1 MPRISTSLIRK
12 ARAIDSLLPA
22 LLAPCRDLQAAQN
35 ELRWLREHVEE
46 VGQTRRARPD
56 KWAKRALLRQLVHE
70 RSRGKPLQYILG
82 TEHFGDLEIR
92 CKPGVLI
99 PRYEKFTVLTALT
112 DFCTRPDT
120 AASVTHLV
128 SLLRNSKNLP
138 PELRLLDL
146 CTGTGCIP
154 LLFQHE
160 LLSAHSDINLRLL
173 GVDVCDKAL
182 SLAKHN
188 LQRLSKDRQLKP
200 NGQAHFL
207 KADVLIDPF
216 VDEYGQVLPL
226 KAALNYASQPVY
238 WDIVISNPPYISPS
252 AFWKTTMRSVR
263 NFEPKLALVPPFK
276 DKHTDTQQG
285 DMFYPRLL
293 KTARD
298 VEAKVVLLE
307 VADIEQA
314 LRVARVARDLDTFDG
329 IEIWR
334 EDPNAPTI
342 ETSKDGFDVIGQ
354 GNARTVLCWR
364 GQGTCWLGKTT
375 TTSAKSTVES
385 ANHPFRDPPVTSVNS
400 AETCSPKV
408 DTYDLR
414 PQFDLKFFSQ
424 QDPQSTRR
432 FRRQTCKQDW
442 MADRHLVQTKP

>member
-12 ARAIDSLLPA
+12 ARAIDPLLPA
-22 LLAPCRDLQAAQN
+22 LLAPCRELQAAQN

-99 PRYEKFTVLTALT
+99 PR
-112 DFCTRPDT
+112 PDT
-120 AASVTHLV
+120 AASVTHFV
-128 SLLRNSKNLP
+128 SLLRNAKNLP

-160 LLSAHSDINLRLL
+160 LLSARSDINLRLL
-173 GVDVCDKAL
+173 GVDVCDKAI

-188 LQRLSKDRQLKP
+188 LQRLFKDRQLNA
-200 NGQAHFL
+200 NGQVHFL
-207 KADVLIDPF
+207 KADILIEPF
-216 VDEYGQVLPL
+216 ADDYGQVLPL
-226 KAALNYASQPVY
+226 KTALNYSTQPVY

-252 AFWKTTMRSVR
+252 AFWKTTTRSVR
-263 NFEPKLALVPPFK
+263 NFEPKLALVPPSK
-276 DKHTDTQQG
+276 DKQTDTQQG

-293 KTARD
+293 NVARD

-314 LRVARVARDLDTFDG
+314 LRVARVARDLEIFDG

-334 EDPNAPTI
+334 EDPNAPTT
-342 ETSKDGFDVIGQ
+342 ETSKDGFDIIGQ
-354 GNARTVLCWR
+354 GNARTVLCWQ
-364 GQGTCWLGKTT
+364 GQGACWLGKTT
-375 TTSAKSTVES
+375 AISAAPTAEGASRFFRNTPATSANSTE
-385 ANHPFRDPPVTSVNS
+385 A
-400 AETCSPKV
+400 CSPKV
-408 DTYDLR
+408 DTYDLK
-414 PQFDLKFFSQ
+414 PQFDLNFFWQ
-424 QDPQSTRR
+424 QNHQSTSRLGNR
-432 FRRQTCKQDW
+432 AFKMDW
-442 MADRHLVQTKP
+442 MRDRYLVQKKP

>member
-99 PRYEKFTVLTALT
+99 PR
-112 DFCTRPDT
+112 PDT

-160 LLSAHSDINLRLL
+160 LSPARSDINLRLL

-188 LQRLSKDRQLKP
+188 LQRLSKDRRVKTNRQT
-200 NGQAHFL
+200 HFL

-226 KAALNYASQPVY
+226 KTALNYASQPVY

-252 AFWKTTMRSVR
+252 AFWKTTTRSVR
-263 NFEPKLALVPPFK
+263 NFEPKLALVPPSK
-276 DKHTDTQQG
+276 YKHTDTQQG

-293 KTARD
+293 DIARD
-298 VEAKVVLLE
+298 VESKVVLLE
-307 VADIEQA
+307 VADVEQA
-314 LRVARVARDLDTFDG
+314 LRVARVARDLDIFDG

-334 EDPNAPTI
+334 EDPNAPATEI
-342 ETSKDGFDVIGQ
+342 SKDGFDVIGQ

-364 GQGTCWLGKTT
+364 GQGTCWLGKST
-375 TTSAKSTVES
+375 TTSATPTAEG
-385 ANHPFRDPPVTSVNS
+385 ANRLFRDTLTTSVNS

-424 QDPQSTRR
+424 QDPQSTSH
-432 FRRQTCKQDW
+432 FRRRTWKYDW
-442 MADRHLVQTKP
+442 MLDRHLVQTKP